1 MRPRSLPVA
10 RPVLCLVTDRTR
22 LAHAGGTDGRPELV
36 EFVREAARAGV
47 DLVQIRERDLTARD
61 LYELVCACVKA
72 TERTLARLLVNDRC
86 DVALAAG
93 AAGVHLRSDSP
104 DGSRVRRTSPAGFLI
119 GRSVHD
125 PDEAV
130 TVVKNGELDY
140 LMAGT
145 VFPTPSKRG
154 MHEYLGL
161 EGLRDVVRR
170 VNVPVLAIGGV
181 TSSTLAT
188 VAATGAAGF
197 AAIGLF
203 ADVGADGKALGQ
215 LVRQARREFDT
226 RGSVS

>member
-1 MRPRSLPVA
+1 MRLPSPLVA

-22 LAHAGGTDGRPELV
+22 IPHALGTDGRAELV
-36 EFVREAARAGV
+36 ELVREAARAGV

-72 TERTLARLLVNDRC
+72 TEHTFAHLVVNDRC
-86 DVALAAG
+86 DVAIAAG

-104 DGSRVRRTSPAGFLI
+104 DGSRMRRLSPAGFLV

-125 PDEAV
+125 PGEAV

-140 LMAGT
+140 LIAGT

-161 EGLRDVVRR
+161 EGLRDIVRR

-181 TSSTLAT
+181 TSSTVAAI
-188 VAATGAAGF
+188 AATGAAGF

-203 ADVGADGKALGQ
+203 AEVGADGETLGQ

-226 RGSVS
+226 SGSVS